1 MERND
6 KRLPLNLVAVSRK
19 KCCFLI
25 FYHVVAGGFSAQ
37 PTGLSHQPTSQSSS
51 RDKDEPSQQWVVG
64 RNAKGRENK
73 NA

>member
-1 MERND
+1 
-6 KRLPLNLVAVSRK
+6 
-19 KCCFLI
+19 
-25 FYHVVAGGFSAQ
+25 VVAGGFSAQ